1 MWNNAARS
9 WAGSGPGCSAY
20 YFISSWVLGLSN
32 YLVVCLVCLLLVKR
46 APSVLARLQV
56 SKYFYVTKY
65 FSNTQIC
72 IQIFLCHQIFLSFT
86 DTNIFPHAD
95 IFICSLNIFC
105 VQECRLLLLS
115 LVLLSLLPATPELA
129 IRSQYIQ
136 IPYFHLLFIVN

>member
-1 MWNNAARS
+1 MWNNVARS

-105 VQECRLLLLS
+105 GQECRLLLLS

-136 IPYFHLLFIVN
+136 IPYFHPLFIVN